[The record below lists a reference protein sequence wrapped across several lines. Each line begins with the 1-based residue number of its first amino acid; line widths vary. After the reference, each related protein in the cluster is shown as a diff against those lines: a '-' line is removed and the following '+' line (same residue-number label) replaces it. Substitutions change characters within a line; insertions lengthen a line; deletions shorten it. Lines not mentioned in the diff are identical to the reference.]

1 VLISIEFDKNRPPV
15 ALSDRLAAVGV
26 DLLATGRRAYVERAW
41 ADAHDAL
48 AQAAALAPLDVN
60 DTERLAWAGLL
71 AGRDDASFQSFE
83 RLYDLRLEAGEN
95 RRAAR
100 TAIWVGLR
108 LMSMGQIG
116 HATGWLARA
125 RRLVEAEGLECV
137 ECGYLQLP
145 IAFQSGVA
153 GDHDAT
159 YAAAA
164 GAADIGDRY
173 KDADL
178 SAFGRTLAGRARIL
192 QGRLPDGLPLID
204 EAMVAAT
211 AGVLSP
217 HVTGLIYCFA
227 IAACQQSHALDRAR
241 EWTAALSAWC
251 DAQPQLVPFSGAC
264 LVHRSEIMVLGG
276 AWTDAI
282 GEARRAATRLSP
294 SRGSELGLAYYQ
306 EGEVHRLRGEHA
318 EAEQAYALAREHGRD
333 PHPGQ
338 ALLRVAQGRVDLAV
352 AATRR
357 VLSATGD
364 PLRRTRF
371 LPAHVEIMLAASDV
385 NEARLAAGELGDLA
399 ARFDMDV
406 LAAMAAHAK
415 GAVALA
421 DADADARVALDALRF
436 AQDVWQRIGAPY
448 LGARI
453 RVLIARAFQML
464 GDEEGAALELETA
477 RKVFVQLGASPDV
490 AATNA
495 LLASLTNA
503 AGGAAPEAHG
513 LSRRE
518 LEVLRLVAAGK
529 TNKVIAAEL
538 FLSEKTVDRHVSNI
552 FVKID
557 VSSRAAATAWA
568 FKHGLA
574 G

>member
-1 VLISIEFDKNRPPV
+1 VR
-15 ALSDRLAAVGV
+15 V
-26 DLLATGRRAYVERAW
+26 DALATGRRAYAERAW

-48 AQAAALAPLDVN
+48 THAAAVAPLDAE
-60 DTERLAWAGLL
+60 DTERLAWSALL
-71 AGRDDASFQSFE
+71 AGRDDASFHSFE
-83 RLYDLRLEAGEN
+83 QLYNLRLDAGEKL
-95 RRAAR
+95 RAAR
-100 TAIWVGLR
+100 IAIWVGLR
-108 LMSMGQIG
+108 LMSIGQIG

-145 IAFQSGVA
+145 VAFQSGAA

-173 KDADL
+173 RDADL

-211 AGVLSP
+211 AGTLSP

-241 EWTAALSAWC
+241 EWTTALSAWC

-264 LVHRSEIMVLGG
+264 LVHRAELMLLGG
-276 AWTDAI
+276 AWADAI
-282 GEARRAATRLSP
+282 DEARRAATKLSP
-294 SRGSELGLAYYQ
+294 SRGTELGLAYYQ
-306 EGEVHRLRGEHA
+306 EGEVHRLRGEHG

-338 ALLRVAQGRVDLAV
+338 ALLRLAQGRLDLAA

-357 VLSATGD
+357 ALSATRD

-385 NEARLAAGELGDLA
+385 TEARQAADELAELA
-399 ARFDMDV
+399 VRFDMEA
-406 LAAMAAHAK
+406 LSAMAAHAK

-421 DADADARVALDALRF
+421 DADARAALDALRF
-436 AQDVWQRIGAPY
+436 AQDVWQRVGAPY
-448 LGARI
+448 LVARI
-453 RVLIARAFQML
+453 RVLVARAYQML
-464 GDEEGAALELETA
+464 GDDEGAALELEAA

-490 AATNA
+490 AAA
-495 LLASLTNA
+495 DAMLASPA
-503 AGGAAPEAHG
+503 RPADRPRDAHG
-513 LSRRE
+513 LSPRE
-518 LEVLRLVAAGK
+518 LEVLRLVALGK
-529 TNKVIAAEL
+529 TNKAIAGEL

-552 FVKID
+552 FAKID
-557 VSSRAAATAWA
+557 VASRAAATAWA
-568 FKHGLA
+568 FKHGVA